1 MVGRKDI
8 FKYSRR
14 FIGGTPA
21 VYAYYTED
29 KLKSID
35 IMTSKDTQFTDVD
48 VHSTIGLSE
57 IDINKSLSGKRVGVE
72 LIAVGDKG
80 KETICNILA
89 SVAFEI
95 MDEHDCYFGKV
106 FSDAISKY
114 DNGLAMKHAILLS
127 PAFWNQYKQMSSED
141 MIVTWLL
148 LVPLSDMEKEYVEK
162 FGVDE
167 FEELLAKQDVD
178 ITDINRKSFV
188 I

>member
-1 MVGRKDI
+1 MMDRKDI
-8 FKYSRR
+8 FKYSRK
-14 FIGGTPA
+14 FIGGTPD

-29 KLKSID
+29 RSKSID
-35 IMTSKDTQFTDVD
+35 IMTSRDTQFTDVY

-95 MDEHDCYFGKV
+95 MDEHHCYFGKI

-127 PAFWNQYKQMSSED
+127 PVFWNQYKQMSSED
-141 MIVTWLL
+141 MIVSWLL
-148 LVPLSDMEKEYVEK
+148 LVPVSDTEKEYVEK
-162 FGVDE
+162 YGVDA

-178 ITDINRKSFV
+178 ITDISRKPFV